1 MMKAMFSGMLLSAA
15 LFSFASAARADELLD
30 EYNAYIGQD
39 DLYNSN
45 NERLSQPWQI
55 IRQDRANFHKF
66 GISQPGDE
74 SDGFFDSVSNRARA
88 ERMIRDGAMTDE
100 AYDLLLQG
108 DVMINVRVF
117 SGPDGDYIK
126 VTVN

>member
-1 MMKAMFSGMLLSAA
+1 MKTKTSLAAA
-15 LFSFASAARADELLD
+15 LALSLAASGPALADQLVD

-45 NERLSQPWQI
+45 GERLREPWQI

-74 SDGFFDSVSNRARA
+74 SDGFFSSVDNRAAA
-88 ERMIRDGAMTDE
+88 ERMIRRGAMTED
-100 AYDLLLQG
+100 ARRLLLNG
-108 DVMINVRVF
+108 DVMINVKVIE
-117 SGPDGDYIK
+117 GPDGDYLRI
-126 VTVN
+126 TVE